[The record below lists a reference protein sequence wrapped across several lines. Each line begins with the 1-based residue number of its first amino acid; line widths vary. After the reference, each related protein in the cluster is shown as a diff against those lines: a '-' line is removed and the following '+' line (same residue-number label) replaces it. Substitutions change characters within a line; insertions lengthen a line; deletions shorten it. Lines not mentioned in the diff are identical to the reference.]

1 MHKEVQTETLQNLN
15 LSIDNYVKDNLSICR
30 EERQYA
36 LYLSNVL
43 RYYGKNPSGKPA
55 NRIGNDAEVK
65 KIFIACGFKENELDN
80 VVIENVFYEATFMR
94 DFFER
99 NRRIHLSKPSKKED
113 VCLQK
118 TFKRSSYEIK
128 DKEKSF
134 NRKLLCF
141 CWEKIGQSKKGNEE
155 IDFNNLGDI
164 EEYNYGRNEIP
175 VKFKAIKNLAR
186 AMMNSK
192 PDLAVIYRDS
202 KSDKREKLLFLEC
215 KFDSG
220 EDKVSGDEGTDDY
233 TQTAIQGY
241 IAEFLCKYYLDIDV
255 SNIMED
261 PKNSGKYCSRK
272 IQFKRKVKEAATE
285 LTVIDDNGEGANNY
299 IDISSLIDL
308 ESEIFNKINSNLVNN
323 PQST

>member
-1 MHKEVQTETLQNLN
+1 MHKEAQTETLQNLN

-65 KIFIACGFKENELDN
+65 NIFIACGFKENELDN

-192 PDLAVIYRDS
+192 PDLAVIYHYGENAE
-202 KSDKREKLLFLEC
+202 KKKLLFLEC
-215 KFDSG
+215 KFESS
-220 EDKVSGDEGTDDY
+220 EDKTDGDNGEKY
-233 TQTAIQGY
+233 TQRKIQGY
-241 IAEFLCKYYLDIDV
+241 IAEFLCNIKDKYLTDV
-255 SNIMED
+255 E
-261 PKNSGKYCSRK
+261 
-272 IQFKRKVKEAATE
+272 T
-285 LTVIDDNGEGANNY
+285 
-299 IDISSLIDL
+299 
-308 ESEIFNKINSNLVNN
+308 SEIMIKEEGQSKLVRFDRNDETADNISIKNLIEVEKRIFEN
-323 PQST
+323 Q

>member
-1 MHKEVQTETLQNLN
+1 MHKEAQTETLQNLN

-141 CWEKIGQSKKGNEE
+141 CWEKIGQSKKGNEG
-155 IDFNNLGDI
+155 IDLNNLDGDI
-164 EEYNYGRNEIP
+164 KEYNYGRNEIP

-192 PDLAVIYRDS
+192 PDLAVIYHYGENAE
-202 KSDKREKLLFLEC
+202 KKKLLFLEC
-215 KFDSG
+215 KFESS
-220 EDKVSGDEGTDDY
+220 EDKTDGDNGKKYSQRE
-233 TQTAIQGY
+233 IQGY
-241 IAEFLCKYYLDIDV
+241 IAEFLCNIENKYLTDV
-255 SNIMED
+255 E
-261 PKNSGKYCSRK
+261 
-272 IQFKRKVKEAATE
+272 T
-285 LTVIDDNGEGANNY
+285 
-299 IDISSLIDL
+299 
-308 ESEIFNKINSNLVNN
+308 SEIMIKEKGQSKLVRFDRNDETVDNISIKNLIEVEKRIFEN
-323 PQST
+323 Q

>member
-1 MHKEVQTETLQNLN
+1 MHKEAQTETLQNLN

-65 KIFIACGFKENELDN
+65 NIFIACGFKENELDN

-118 TFKRSSYEIK
+118 TFKRSSYEIE

-192 PDLAVIYRDS
+192 PDLAVIYHYGENAE
-202 KSDKREKLLFLEC
+202 KKKLLFLEC
-215 KFDSG
+215 KF
-220 EDKVSGDEGTDDY
+220 
-233 TQTAIQGY
+233 
-241 IAEFLCKYYLDIDV
+241 
-255 SNIMED
+255 
-261 PKNSGKYCSRK
+261 
-272 IQFKRKVKEAATE
+272 
-285 LTVIDDNGEGANNY
+285 
-299 IDISSLIDL
+299 
-308 ESEIFNKINSNLVNN
+308 ESC
-323 PQST
+323 

>member
-1 MHKEVQTETLQNLN
+1 MHKEAQTETLQNLN

-65 KIFIACGFKENELDN
+65 NIFIACGFKENELDN

-192 PDLAVIYRDS
+192 PDLAVIYHYGENAE
-202 KSDKREKLLFLEC
+202 KKKLLFLEC
-215 KFDSG
+215 KFESS
-220 EDKVSGDEGTDDY
+220 EDKTDGDNGEKY
-233 TQTAIQGY
+233 TQRKIQGY
-241 IAEFLCKYYLDIDV
+241 IAEFLCNIKDKYLTDV
-255 SNIMED
+255 E
-261 PKNSGKYCSRK
+261 
-272 IQFKRKVKEAATE
+272 T
-285 LTVIDDNGEGANNY
+285 
-299 IDISSLIDL
+299 
-308 ESEIFNKINSNLVNN
+308 SEIMIKEEGQSKLVRFSKIVRFDRNDETVDNISIKNLIKVEKRIFEN
-323 PQST
+323 Q

>member
-1 MHKEVQTETLQNLN
+1 MHKEAQTETLQNLN

-65 KIFIACGFKENELDN
+65 KIFIACGFKKNELDN

-141 CWEKIGQSKKGNEE
+141 CWEKIGQSKKGNEG
-155 IDFNNLGDI
+155 IDFNNLDGDI
-164 EEYNYGRNEIP
+164 KEYNYGRNEIP
-175 VKFKAIKNLAR
+175 EKFKAIKNLAQ

-192 PDLAVIYRDS
+192 PDLAVIYHYGENAEE
-202 KSDKREKLLFLEC
+202 KKLLFLEC
-215 KFDSG
+215 KFESS
-220 EDKVSGDEGTDDY
+220 EDKTDGDNGEKY
-233 TQTAIQGY
+233 TQRKIQGY
-241 IAEFLCKYYLDIDV
+241 IAEFLCNIKDNKYLTDV
-255 SNIMED
+255 
-261 PKNSGKYCSRK
+261 K
-272 IQFKRKVKEAATE
+272 T
-285 LTVIDDNGEGANNY
+285 
-299 IDISSLIDL
+299 
-308 ESEIFNKINSNLVNN
+308 SEIMIKEEGQSKLVRFDRHDETADNISIKNLIEVEKRIFEN
-323 PQST
+323 Q

>member
-1 MHKEVQTETLQNLN
+1 MKVYFAI
-15 LSIDNYVKDNLSICR
+15 SFSF
-30 EERQYA
+30 
-36 LYLSNVL
+36 
-43 RYYGKNPSGKPA
+43 KP
-55 NRIGNDAEVK
+55 EVK

-192 PDLAVIYRDS
+192 PDLAVIYHYGENAE
-202 KSDKREKLLFLEC
+202 KKKLLFLEC
-215 KFDSG
+215 KFESS
-220 EDKVSGDEGTDDY
+220 EDKTDGDNGKEY
-233 TQTAIQGY
+233 SQREIQGY
-241 IAEFLCKYYLDIDV
+241 IAEFLCNIENKYLTDV
-255 SNIMED
+255 E
-261 PKNSGKYCSRK
+261 
-272 IQFKRKVKEAATE
+272 T
-285 LTVIDDNGEGANNY
+285 
-299 IDISSLIDL
+299 
-308 ESEIFNKINSNLVNN
+308 SEIMIKEEGQSKLVRFDRNDETADNISIKNLIEVEKRIFEN
-323 PQST
+323 Q

>member
-1 MHKEVQTETLQNLN
+1 MHKEAQTETLQNLN

-118 TFKRSSYEIK
+118 TFRRSSYVIK

-192 PDLAVIYRDS
+192 PDLAVIYHYGENAE
-202 KSDKREKLLFLEC
+202 KKKLLFLEC
-215 KFDSG
+215 KFESS
-220 EDKVSGDEGTDDY
+220 EDKTDGDNGEKY
-233 TQTAIQGY
+233 TQRKIQGY
-241 IAEFLCKYYLDIDV
+241 IAEFLCNIKDNKYLTDV
-255 SNIMED
+255 
-261 PKNSGKYCSRK
+261 K
-272 IQFKRKVKEAATE
+272 T
-285 LTVIDDNGEGANNY
+285 
-299 IDISSLIDL
+299 
-308 ESEIFNKINSNLVNN
+308 SEIMIKEEGQSKLVRFDRNDETADNISIKNLIEVEKRIFEN
-323 PQST
+323 Q

>member
-1 MHKEVQTETLQNLN
+1 MHKEAQTETLQNLN

-65 KIFIACGFKENELDN
+65 NIFIACGFKENELDN

-192 PDLAVIYRDS
+192 PDLAVIYHYGENAE
-202 KSDKREKLLFLEC
+202 KKKLLFLEC
-215 KFDSG
+215 KFESS
-220 EDKVSGDEGTDDY
+220 EDKTDGDNGEKY
-233 TQTAIQGY
+233 TQRKIQGY
-241 IAEFLCKYYLDIDV
+241 IAEFLCNIKDKYLTDV
-255 SNIMED
+255 E
-261 PKNSGKYCSRK
+261 
-272 IQFKRKVKEAATE
+272 T
-285 LTVIDDNGEGANNY
+285 
-299 IDISSLIDL
+299 
-308 ESEIFNKINSNLVNN
+308 SEIMIKEEGQSKLVRFDRNDETVDNISIKNLIKVEKRIFEN
-323 PQST
+323 Q

>member
-1 MHKEVQTETLQNLN
+1 MHKEAQTETLQNLN

-128 DKEKSF
+128 DKE
-134 NRKLLCF
+134 RK
-141 CWEKIGQSKKGNEE
+141 
-155 IDFNNLGDI
+155 
-164 EEYNYGRNEIP
+164 
-175 VKFKAIKNLAR
+175 
-186 AMMNSK
+186 
-192 PDLAVIYRDS
+192 
-202 KSDKREKLLFLEC
+202 
-215 KFDSG
+215 
-220 EDKVSGDEGTDDY
+220 
-233 TQTAIQGY
+233 
-241 IAEFLCKYYLDIDV
+241 EF
-255 SNIMED
+255 
-261 PKNSGKYCSRK
+261 
-272 IQFKRKVKEAATE
+272 
-285 LTVIDDNGEGANNY
+285 
-299 IDISSLIDL
+299 
-308 ESEIFNKINSNLVNN
+308 
-323 PQST
+323 

>member
-1 MHKEVQTETLQNLN
+1 MHKEAQTETLQNLN

-65 KIFIACGFKENELDN
+65 NIFIACGFKENELDN

-192 PDLAVIYRDS
+192 PDLAVIYHYGENAE
-202 KSDKREKLLFLEC
+202 KKKLLFLEC
-215 KFDSG
+215 KFESS
-220 EDKVSGDEGTDDY
+220 EDKTDGDNGEKY
-233 TQTAIQGY
+233 TQRKIQGY
-241 IAEFLCKYYLDIDV
+241 IAEFLCNIKDKYLTDV
-255 SNIMED
+255 E
-261 PKNSGKYCSRK
+261 
-272 IQFKRKVKEAATE
+272 T
-285 LTVIDDNGEGANNY
+285 
-299 IDISSLIDL
+299 
-308 ESEIFNKINSNLVNN
+308 SEIMIKEEGQSKLVRFDRNDETADNISIKNLIKVEKRIFEN
-323 PQST
+323 Q

>member
-1 MHKEVQTETLQNLN
+1 MHKEAQSETLQNLN

-118 TFKRSSYEIK
+118 TFKRSSYVIK

-141 CWEKIGQSKKGNEE
+141 CWEKIGQSKKGNKE

-192 PDLAVIYRDS
+192 PDLAVIYHYGENAE
-202 KSDKREKLLFLEC
+202 KKKLLFLEC
-215 KFDSG
+215 KFESS
-220 EDKVSGDEGTDDY
+220 EDKTDGDNGEKY
-233 TQTAIQGY
+233 TQRKMQGY
-241 IAEFLCKYYLDIDV
+241 IAEFLCNIKDKYLTDV
-255 SNIMED
+255 E
-261 PKNSGKYCSRK
+261 
-272 IQFKRKVKEAATE
+272 T
-285 LTVIDDNGEGANNY
+285 
-299 IDISSLIDL
+299 
-308 ESEIFNKINSNLVNN
+308 SEIMVNEEGKSKLVRFDRNDETKNNISIKNLKKKKKRIFEN
-323 PQST
+323 Q

>member
-1 MHKEVQTETLQNLN
+1 MHKEAQTETLQNLN

-65 KIFIACGFKENELDN
+65 NIFIACGFKENELDN

-192 PDLAVIYRDS
+192 PDLAVIYHYGENAE
-202 KSDKREKLLFLEC
+202 KKKLLFLEC
-215 KFDSG
+215 KFESS
-220 EDKVSGDEGTDDY
+220 EDKTDGDNGEKY
-233 TQTAIQGY
+233 TQRKIQGY
-241 IAEFLCKYYLDIDV
+241 IAEFLCNIKDKYLTDV
-255 SNIMED
+255 E
-261 PKNSGKYCSRK
+261 
-272 IQFKRKVKEAATE
+272 T
-285 LTVIDDNGEGANNY
+285 
-299 IDISSLIDL
+299 
-308 ESEIFNKINSNLVNN
+308 SEIMIKEKGQSKLVRFDRNDETADNISIKNLIEVEKRIFEN
-323 PQST
+323 Q

>member
-1 MHKEVQTETLQNLN
+1 MHKEAQTETLQNLN

-65 KIFIACGFKENELDN
+65 KKFIACGFKENELDN

-192 PDLAVIYRDS
+192 PDLAVIYHYGENAE
-202 KSDKREKLLFLEC
+202 KKKLLFLEC
-215 KFDSG
+215 KFESS
-220 EDKVSGDEGTDDY
+220 EDKTDGDNGEKY
-233 TQTAIQGY
+233 TQRKMQGY
-241 IAEFLCKYYLDIDV
+241 IAEFLCNIKDKYLTDV
-255 SNIMED
+255 E
-261 PKNSGKYCSRK
+261 
-272 IQFKRKVKEAATE
+272 T
-285 LTVIDDNGEGANNY
+285 
-299 IDISSLIDL
+299 
-308 ESEIFNKINSNLVNN
+308 SEIMVNEEGKSKLVRFDRNDETTNNISIKNLIEVEKRIFEKH
-323 PQST
+323 

>member
-1 MHKEVQTETLQNLN
+1 MHKEAQTETLQNLN

-192 PDLAVIYRDS
+192 PDLAVIYHYGENAE
-202 KSDKREKLLFLEC
+202 KKKLLFLEC
-215 KFDSG
+215 KFESS
-220 EDKVSGDEGTDDY
+220 EDKTDGDNGEKY
-233 TQTAIQGY
+233 TQRKIQGY
-241 IAEFLCKYYLDIDV
+241 IAEFLCNIKDKYLTDV
-255 SNIMED
+255 E
-261 PKNSGKYCSRK
+261 
-272 IQFKRKVKEAATE
+272 T
-285 LTVIDDNGEGANNY
+285 
-299 IDISSLIDL
+299 
-308 ESEIFNKINSNLVNN
+308 SEIMIKEEGQSKLVRFDRNDETADNISIKNLIEVEKRIFEN
-323 PQST
+323 Q

>member
-1 MHKEVQTETLQNLN
+1 MHKEAQTETLQNLN

-192 PDLAVIYRDS
+192 PDLAVIYHYGENAE
-202 KSDKREKLLFLEC
+202 KKKLLFLEC
-215 KFDSG
+215 KFESS
-220 EDKVSGDEGTDDY
+220 EDKTDGDNGEKY
-233 TQTAIQGY
+233 TQRKIQGY
-241 IAEFLCKYYLDIDV
+241 IAEFLCNIKDKYLTDV
-255 SNIMED
+255 E
-261 PKNSGKYCSRK
+261 
-272 IQFKRKVKEAATE
+272 T
-285 LTVIDDNGEGANNY
+285 
-299 IDISSLIDL
+299 
-308 ESEIFNKINSNLVNN
+308 SEIMIKEEGQSKLVRFSKIVRFDRNDETVDNISIKNLIKVEKRIFEN
-323 PQST
+323 Q

>member
-1 MHKEVQTETLQNLN
+1 MHKEAQTETLQNLN

-192 PDLAVIYRDS
+192 PDLAVIYHYGENAE
-202 KSDKREKLLFLEC
+202 KKKLLFLEC
-215 KFDSG
+215 KFESS
-220 EDKVSGDEGTDDY
+220 EDKTDGDNGEKY
-233 TQTAIQGY
+233 TQRKIQGY
-241 IAEFLCKYYLDIDV
+241 IAEFLCNIKDKYLTDV
-255 SNIMED
+255 E
-261 PKNSGKYCSRK
+261 
-272 IQFKRKVKEAATE
+272 T
-285 LTVIDDNGEGANNY
+285 
-299 IDISSLIDL
+299 
-308 ESEIFNKINSNLVNN
+308 SEIMIKEEGQSKLVRFDRNDETADNISINNLIEVEKRIFEK
-323 PQST
+323 PVE

>member
-1 MHKEVQTETLQNLN
+1 MHKEAQTETLQNLN

-65 KIFIACGFKENELDN
+65 NIFIACGFKENELDN

-118 TFKRSSYEIK
+118 TFKRSSYEIE

-192 PDLAVIYRDS
+192 PDLAVIYHYGENAE
-202 KSDKREKLLFLEC
+202 KKKLLFLEC
-215 KFDSG
+215 KFESC
-220 EDKVSGDEGTDDY
+220 EDKTDGDNGKKYSQRE
-233 TQTAIQGY
+233 IQGY
-241 IAEFLCKYYLDIDV
+241 IAEFLCNIENKYLTDV
-255 SNIMED
+255 E
-261 PKNSGKYCSRK
+261 
-272 IQFKRKVKEAATE
+272 T
-285 LTVIDDNGEGANNY
+285 
-299 IDISSLIDL
+299 
-308 ESEIFNKINSNLVNN
+308 SEIMIKEEGQSKLVRFDRNDETVDNISIKNLIKVEKRIFEN
-323 PQST
+323 Q

>member
-1 MHKEVQTETLQNLN
+1 MHKEAQTETLQNLN

-55 NRIGNDAEVK
+55 NRIGNDVEVK

-99 NRRIHLSKPSKKED
+99 NRRINLSKPSKKED

-118 TFKRSSYEIK
+118 TFKRSSYVIK

-141 CWEKIGQSKKGNEE
+141 CWEKIGQSKKGNEG
-155 IDFNNLGDI
+155 IDLNNLDGDI
-164 EEYNYGRNEIP
+164 KEYNYGRNEIP
-175 VKFKAIKNLAR
+175 DKFQAIKKLVQ

-192 PDLAVIYRDS
+192 PDLAVIYHYGENAE
-202 KSDKREKLLFLEC
+202 KKKLLFLEC
-215 KFDSG
+215 KFESS
-220 EDKVSGDEGTDDY
+220 EDKTDGDNGEKY
-233 TQTAIQGY
+233 TQRKMQGY
-241 IAEFLCKYYLDIDV
+241 IAEFLCNIKDKYLTDV
-255 SNIMED
+255 E
-261 PKNSGKYCSRK
+261 
-272 IQFKRKVKEAATE
+272 T
-285 LTVIDDNGEGANNY
+285 
-299 IDISSLIDL
+299 
-308 ESEIFNKINSNLVNN
+308 SEIMVNEEGKSKLVRFDRNDETTNNISIKNLIEVEKRIFEKH
-323 PQST
+323 